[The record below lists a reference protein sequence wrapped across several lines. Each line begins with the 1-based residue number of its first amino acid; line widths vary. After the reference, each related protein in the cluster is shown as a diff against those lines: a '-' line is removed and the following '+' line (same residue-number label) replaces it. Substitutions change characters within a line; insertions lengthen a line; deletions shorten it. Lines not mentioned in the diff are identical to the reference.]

1 MATLPG
7 VKTPILTASVTL
19 RLLTGEVKIC
29 LKGSY
34 HPKSNSGG
42 GWGKNQQQNIIAT
55 TAGYIWNGDVMGQNS
70 FQVKIFQPTLI
81 LNFLCFLA
89 LYPISRR

>member
-7 VKTPILTASVTL
+7 VKTRILTASVTL

-55 TAGYIWNGDVMGQNS
+55 TIKQQLAKWQNKLGI
-70 FQVKIFQPTLI
+70 FGMEMLWVKILF
-81 LNFLCFLA
+81 
-89 LYPISRR
+89 R

>member
-42 GWGKNQQQNIIAT
+42 GWGKNRQQNIIAT
-55 TAGYIWNGDVMGQNS
+55 TIKQQLAKWQNKLGI
-70 FQVKIFQPTLI
+70 FGMEMLWVKILF
-81 LNFLCFLA
+81 
-89 LYPISRR
+89 R